1 MSICAGRAVQTSS
14 LFHKSVCKGTTI
26 QLLIIARFYC
36 VLGRIICDTY
46 HACVDCYVT
55 DGQEDMTMK
64 FESKVQLADY
74 LEISRGTLYR
84 RAERESIDL
93 DNITTAGLSE
103 EQLAQLRIEGN
114 KNNVSGVTGDG
125 AEQIAQL
132 KRELAQLNV
141 KNTALSDQLHETE
154 QKYSEL
160 EQDYK
165 AKVDKIVEYA
175 DRFAQLND
183 QQQRLTLDVQDKLH
197 TIETTAKEVDKRG
210 FWSRLFNK

>member
-1 MSICAGRAVQTSS
+1 
-14 LFHKSVCKGTTI
+14 
-26 QLLIIARFYC
+26 
-36 VLGRIICDTY
+36 
-46 HACVDCYVT
+46 
-55 DGQEDMTMK
+55 MK

-93 DNITTAGLSE
+93 DNITTVGLSE

-114 KNNVSGVTGDG
+114 KNNVSGG
-125 AEQIAQL
+125 AEQIVQL

-141 KNTALSDQLHETE
+141 KNTELSDQLHETE

>member
-1 MSICAGRAVQTSS
+1 MQIR
-14 LFHKSVCKGTTI
+14 
-26 QLLIIARFYC
+26 
-36 VLGRIICDTY
+36 CDTCPT
-46 HACVDCYVT
+46 CVDCYVT
-55 DGQEDMTMK
+55 DGQEDITMK

-93 DNITTAGLSE
+93 DNITNVGLTE

-114 KNNVSGVTGDG
+114 KNNASGGTDST

-141 KNTALSDQLHETE
+141 KNTVLSDQLHETE

-197 TIETTAKEVDKRG
+197 TIETTAKEP
-210 FWSRLFNK
+210 

>member
-1 MSICAGRAVQTSS
+1 MSICSGRSVQSIV
-14 LFHKSVCKGTTI
+14 LFHTLVYKRTII
-26 QLLIIARFYC
+26 QLLRIAPCSY
-36 VLGRIICDTY
+36 VLVQISCDACP
-46 HACVDCYVT
+46 ACVDCYVT
-55 DGQEDMTMK
+55 YGQEDMTMK

-93 DNITTAGLSE
+93 DNITKVGLSE

-114 KNNVSGVTGDG
+114 KNNASGGTDGG

-141 KNTALSDQLHETE
+141 KNSVLSDQLHETE
-154 QKYSEL
+154 QKYTEL

-197 TIETTAKEVDKRG
+197 TIETTAKEPKKG
-210 FWSRLFNK
+210 FWARLFK

>member
-1 MSICAGRAVQTSS
+1 MSICSGRSVQSIV
-14 LFHKSVCKGTTI
+14 LFHALVYKRTII
-26 QLLIIARFYC
+26 QLLRIAPCSY
-36 VLGRIICDTY
+36 VLVQISCDTCP
-46 HACVDCYVT
+46 ACVDCYVT
-55 DGQEDMTMK
+55 YGQEDMTMK

-93 DNITTAGLSE
+93 DNITKVGLSE

-114 KNNVSGVTGDG
+114 KNNASGGTYGG

-132 KRELAQLNV
+132 NV
-141 KNTALSDQLHETE
+141 KNSVLSDQLHETE
-154 QKYSEL
+154 QKYTEL

-197 TIETTAKEVDKRG
+197 TIETTAKEPKKG
-210 FWSRLFNK
+210 FWARLFK

>member
-1 MSICAGRAVQTSS
+1 MSICVGRAVQISW
-14 LFHKSVCKGTTI
+14 LFHVTVYKRTII
-26 QLLIIARFYC
+26 QLLRFAPCYR
-36 VLGRIICDTY
+36 VLVQIYFYTCP
-46 HACVDCYVT
+46 ACVDCY
-55 DGQEDMTMK
+55 MTMK

-93 DNITTAGLSE
+93 DNITTVGLSE

-114 KNNVSGVTGDG
+114 KNNVSGGTDGG

-141 KNTALSDQLHETE
+141 KNTELSDQLHETE